1 MLLLMVF
8 MFILAGNIMDMLRPA
23 MTSACRRL
31 VKCSYVKLL
40 SVNSAALA
48 LLAMAGYT
56 DFRSLGLI
64 LSTVPMTDSRA
75 VYGADRCELA
85 GNFASA
91 GADAAAT
98 AAAAAGP
105 GRRLSSCSDV
115 AAARSIRTVIV
126 IFTEFVVFTDVFIVV
141 VGVSVDVRRSQ
152 SRPKGG
158 RPRQSIAAAR
168 ASRQPS
174 RGRPSRS
181 CCCSAFGGARVEQA
195 CRETPEGDIHTV

>member
-1 MLLLMVF
+1 
-8 MFILAGNIMDMLRPA
+8 MFILAGSIIDMLRPA

-31 VKCSYVKLL
+31 VNCSYVKLL

-64 LSTVPMTDSRA
+64 LSTVPMADSRA
-75 VYGADRCELA
+75 VYSGDRHELS
-85 GNFASA
+85 GNAAIA

-98 AAAAAGP
+98 AAAAAGL

-126 IFTEFVVFTDVFIVV
+126 IFTDVVVFTDVLVV
-141 VGVSVDVRRSQ
+141 VGGFSAVDVRRSQ

-158 RPRQSIAAAR
+158 RPRQSIAAAA
-168 ASRQPS
+168 ASREPS

-181 CCCSAFGGARVEQA
+181 CCCSAFGGARVELA
-195 CRETPEGDIHTV
+195 CRDAPVGNNRTV